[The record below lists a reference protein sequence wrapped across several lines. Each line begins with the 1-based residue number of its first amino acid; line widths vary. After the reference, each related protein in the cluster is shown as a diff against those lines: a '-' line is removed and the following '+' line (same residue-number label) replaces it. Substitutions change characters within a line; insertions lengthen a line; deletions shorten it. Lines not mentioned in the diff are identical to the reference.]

1 MTNPLR
7 ASVALSGDDMP
18 SVGHERIRLLEAVA
32 RAGSI
37 SAGAREAGMSYKGAW
52 DALAAMANLFG
63 GPLLVTQ
70 AGGRSGGGAHL
81 TPRGQAV
88 VTAFNRLEGELSRA
102 LGAMER
108 DLAGTGVAASSLL
121 GGFMLRTSAR
131 NVLRGS
137 VAAIRTDALSAEVS
151 VAVTGQTTIHAHITV
166 EGLADLGVAVGRDVL
181 VLVKANFVT
190 LAAAGEAARLS
201 VRNRIPGR
209 VARCEVSDV
218 AGLVTLDIGGGRTLT
233 ASVTAESVEA
243 LGLVPGKAAEALFD
257 ANRVILAVD

>member
-1 MTNPLR
+1 MTNALR
-7 ASVALSGDDMP
+7 ASVALFGGDLP

-52 DALAAMANLFG
+52 DALAGMANLFG
-63 GPLLVTQ
+63 GPLLATQ
-70 AGGRSGGGAHL
+70 TGGKSGGGARL
-81 TPRGQAV
+81 TPLGQAV
-88 VTAFNRLEGELSRA
+88 VAAFTRLEGELARA
-102 LGAMER
+102 LHAMER
-108 DLAGTGVAASSLL
+108 DLAGTGLQASSLL

-131 NVLRGS
+131 NVLRGT

-151 VAVTGQTTIHAHITV
+151 VAVTPETSIHAHITS

-190 LAAAGEAARLS
+190 LAVAGAVPRLS
-201 VRNRIPGR
+201 VRNRIPGS

-218 AGLVTLDIGGGRTLT
+218 AGQVTLDIGGGRTLT
-233 ASVTAESVEA
+233 ASITAEAVQD
-243 LGLVPGKAAEALFD
+243 LGLVPGAAAEALFD
-257 ANRVILAVD
+257 SNRVILAVD